1 MTLVRCN
8 RKSWAFTLCVIFA
21 LLLSGCAP
29 KNQGAALSQTDTEW
43 VADQLNEAV
52 KGKSLDLATLFD
64 DSQPDWLASNLK
76 NLAQINFTA
85 GGAGRLTARWRPG
98 PDDEDAW
105 HEVQVAARCSNK
117 LCKITKMSPLEG
129 QPAPI
134 WLSTPIDVVT
144 LGDLTVLG
152 RGVERWVGAGQ
163 QGIETASKLSQALKK
178 DWDGRL
184 IIQIVPTQPAF
195 HAVTGTADFDDDWAI
210 TWRQDF
216 ANPGSPAA
224 MAIVV
229 NDVLSLGREGLQSA
243 FLIAHESVHVA
254 TGGLGEPVKGR
265 KWVLEGLAESLAL
278 NSFPQM
284 AEASTALLR
293 QHCDLVNPP
302 GDEELLSSDPDT
314 RELAY
319 ARAAMTVRLLNG
331 DDNLIRELWTNPDTE
346 IPETALVNDAC

>member
-1 MTLVRCN
+1 MALLRCN
-8 RKSWAFTLCVIFA
+8 RNSWVFALCVIFA

-29 KNQGAALSQTDTEW
+29 NNQGAALSETDTEW

-52 KGKSLDLATLFD
+52 KGKSSDLATLFD

-85 GGAGRLTARWRPG
+85 VEPGKLTVRWRPG
-98 PDDEDAW
+98 PDDEYAW
-105 HEVQVAARCSNK
+105 HEIQIAARCSQK
-117 LCKITKMSPLEG
+117 SCKITKMSPLES

-134 WLSTPIDVVT
+134 WLVTPIDVVT
-144 LGDLTVLG
+144 LGAITVLG
-152 RGVERWVGAGQ
+152 RGVEQWIAAGQ
-163 QGIETASKLSQALKK
+163 QGIETASKLSQALKE

-184 IIQIVPTQPAF
+184 VIQVVPTQPAF
-195 HAVTGTADFDDDWAI
+195 HAVTGTAVFDDDWAI

-216 ANPGSPAA
+216 ANPGTPAA

-229 NDVLSLGREGLQSA
+229 NDVLSLGRDGLQSA
-243 FLIAHESVHVA
+243 FLIAHESIHVA
-254 TGGLGEPVKGR
+254 TGSLGQPAKDR
-265 KWVLEGLAESLAL
+265 KWVSEGLAESLAL
-278 NSFPQM
+278 NTFPQL

-302 GDEELLSSDPDT
+302 SDEELLSSDPDT

-346 IPETALVNDAC
+346 MPETALVNDAC